1 MITKQKRTRPTRP
14 PVVLMLPV
22 VVVAGIDRLHCEATR
37 GPVVAVSRI
46 DSVLPDS
53 KTGQTSN
60 LDRLFFLP

>member
-1 MITKQKRTRPTRP
+1 MRTKQKRTRPTRP